1 MNRDELIAFALT
13 IIGIATVV
21 FLMLLTD
28 AYGEQSRQDFG
39 WLAQRQIQVRMDCAE
54 ILRGR
59 K

>member
-28 AYGEQSRQDFG
+28 AYGEQCRQDLG
-39 WLAQRQIQVRMDCAE
+39 WLAQRQMQARMDCAD
-54 ILRGR
+54 ILHS
-59 K
+59 KK